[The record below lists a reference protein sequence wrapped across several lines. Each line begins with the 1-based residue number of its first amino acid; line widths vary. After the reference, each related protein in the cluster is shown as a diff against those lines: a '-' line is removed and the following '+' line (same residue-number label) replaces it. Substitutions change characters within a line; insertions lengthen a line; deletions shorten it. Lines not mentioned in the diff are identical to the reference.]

1 MITLFKFGFLFCVI
15 IQLAMID
22 HTLQQSLETIRL
34 YNESKYP
41 LTGTETEIEKV
52 YPLTSSDSVNGY
64 TLKATD
70 QKQTVPLHNGEV
82 KK

>member
-1 MITLFKFGFLFCVI
+1 MITLFKFGFLFYVI
-15 IQLAMID
+15 IQLAVID
-22 HTLQQSLETIRL
+22 HTLQQCLETIRL

-52 YPLTSSDSVNGY
+52 YPLTNNDSVNGY

-82 KK
+82 K

>member
-1 MITLFKFGFLFCVI
+1 MITLFKFGLLFCVI

-52 YPLTSSDSVNGY
+52 YPLTNSDSVNGY

-82 KK
+82 K

>member
-1 MITLFKFGFLFCVI
+1 MITLFKFGLLFCVI

-22 HTLQQSLETIRL
+22 HTLQQSLEAIRL

-82 KK
+82 R

>member
-41 LTGTETEIEKV
+41 LT
-52 YPLTSSDSVNGY
+52 SSDSVKGY

-82 KK
+82 KQ

>member
-22 HTLQQSLETIRL
+22 HTLQQCQETIRL

-52 YPLTSSDSVNGY
+52 YPLTNNDSVNGY
-64 TLKATD
+64 TLKATH

-82 KK
+82 K

>member
-52 YPLTSSDSVNGY
+52 YPLTNTDIVNGFNEK
-64 TLKATD
+64 LTD
-70 QKQTVPLHNGEV
+70 SKQGIPLHNEEA
-82 KK
+82 K

>member
-15 IQLAMID
+15 IQLTMID
-22 HTLQQSLETIRL
+22 HTLQQSLEAIRL

-82 KK
+82 K

>member
-1 MITLFKFGFLFCVI
+1 MSTLFKFGFLFCVI

-22 HTLQQSLETIRL
+22 HTLQQCLETIRL

-52 YPLTSSDSVNGY
+52 YPLTNTDIVNGFNEKL
-64 TLKATD
+64 TDLK
-70 QKQTVPLHNGEV
+70 QGIPLHNEEA
-82 KK
+82 K

>member
-1 MITLFKFGFLFCVI
+1 MSTLFKFGFLFCVI

-22 HTLQQSLETIRL
+22 HTLQQCLETIRL

-52 YPLTSSDSVNGY
+52 YPLTNTDIVNGFNEK
-64 TLKATD
+64 LTD
-70 QKQTVPLHNGEV
+70 SKQGIPLHNEEA
-82 KK
+82 K